1 MLLAAI
7 FTLRRRREEG
17 ADDVK
22 RVSRMHVFV
31 YVCLCLLKEK
41 SDWLSR
47 RKDIILNKSS
57 MLNCLL

>member
-1 MLLAAI
+1 MVQN
-7 FTLRRRREEG
+7 
-17 ADDVK
+17 VK
-22 RVSRMHVFV
+22 LVLG
-31 YVCLCLLKEK
+31 VCLCLCPCVCLLKEE